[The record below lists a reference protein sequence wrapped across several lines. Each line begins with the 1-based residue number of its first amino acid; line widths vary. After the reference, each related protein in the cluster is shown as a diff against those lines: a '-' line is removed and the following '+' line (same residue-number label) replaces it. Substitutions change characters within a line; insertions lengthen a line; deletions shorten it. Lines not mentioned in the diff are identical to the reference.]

1 LKGGSDK
8 GIERNPDTLYAAHGP
23 NFTPPRAPDFDS
35 RWQAPAAS
43 TDVQAHAS
51 RGGPRSLDVKTSPGP
66 GKRSEPVMATLA
78 GRAAYAR
85 RKQTV
90 EPVFGII
97 KSVLGFRQF
106 SLRGL
111 RKVTG
116 EWNLVYLTRHISS
129 GGLVRTCN
137 KGLKLCKR

>member
-1 LKGGSDK
+1 
-8 GIERNPDTLYAAHGP
+8 
-23 NFTPPRAPDFDS
+23 
-35 RWQAPAAS
+35 
-43 TDVQAHAS
+43 
-51 RGGPRSLDVKTSPGP
+51 
-66 GKRSEPVMATLA
+66 MATLA